1 MSNPKFKHLVIDTR
15 FILITPATK
24 NFIASF
30 DAILI
35 YDLVVYISPY
45 LIDELERNI
54 SLTSAVELPQFVYD
68 GYLNTIKA
76 ICILFEPTSQYNDSP
91 DPKDNFLWD
100 LALQTNSEII
110 VTKETALLNFTNS
123 PIPVHD
129 IKWFK
134 ETYPVSL

>member
-1 MSNPKFKHLVIDTR
+1 MSNPKPKHLVIDTSVYINYTR
-15 FILITPATK
+15 HQKLYRLV
-24 NFIASF
+24 
-30 DAILI
+30 DAILF

-45 LIDELERNI
+45 LIDELERNLP
-54 SLTSAVELPQFVYD
+54 LTSAVELPQFVYD
-68 GYLNTIKA
+68 GYLKTIQS
-76 ICILFEPTSQYNDSP
+76 ICIFFEPLLQYDESP

-110 VTKETALLNFTNS
+110 VTKEAALLNFTNS